1 MTLYFKKDNFQCL
14 CHECYYGIHILK
26 WDYMRVYQSNGLN
39 ISEGTL
45 ITPSLVSS
53 ILNICQDL
61 FKYQYKITPQTL
73 KDLCAT
79 KIYYNKLNE
88 DLLPREL
95 QIYCRNV
102 VRAEL
107 PVWYPQWTVPSVFI
121 RHLDFTVSSK
131 EQTNVRVQRTI
142 VIHPAD
148 KAKYQTLWF
157 ATRIVYCYHTPDGLL
172 S

>member
-1 MTLYFKKDNFQCL
+1 M
-14 CHECYYGIHILK
+14 
-26 WDYMRVYQSNGLN
+26 YQSNGLNISEGSNGLN

-53 ILNICQDL
+53 ILNICQ
-61 FKYQYKITPQTL
+61 
-73 KDLCAT
+73 
-79 KIYYNKLNE
+79 IYYNKLNE

-131 EQTNVRVQRTI
+131 EQTNVRR
-142 VIHPAD
+142 
-148 KAKYQTLWF
+148 
-157 ATRIVYCYHTPDGLL
+157 
-172 S
+172 

>member
-1 MTLYFKKDNFQCL
+1 MTLYFKKDNCQCL
-14 CHECYYGIHILK
+14 CHEYYYGIHILK
-26 WDYMRVYQSNGLN
+26 WDYMRVYQKNGLN

-73 KDLCAT
+73 KDLCAI
-79 KIYYNKLNE
+79 KIYNNKLNE

-95 QIYCRNV
+95 KIYCRNV
-102 VRAEL
+102 VHAEL

-131 EQTNVRVQRTI
+131 EQTNARQ
-142 VIHPAD
+142 
-148 KAKYQTLWF
+148 
-157 ATRIVYCYHTPDGLL
+157 
-172 S
+172 